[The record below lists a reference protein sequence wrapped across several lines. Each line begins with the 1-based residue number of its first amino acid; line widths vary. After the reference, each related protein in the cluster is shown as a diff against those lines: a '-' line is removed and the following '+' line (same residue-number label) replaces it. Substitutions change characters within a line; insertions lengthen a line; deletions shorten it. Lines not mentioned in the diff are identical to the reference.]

1 MLVAPLRLF
10 LGAQTDP
17 SMARRELHG
26 VAVTATGEEPKA
38 EGGRGGRQARRLP
51 VQSGPLRLA
60 GAAGEAEQQSPAGS
74 VRIGVLSDNHGYFD
88 PVILERF
95 AGVIHIIHAGD
106 IMDPDILTSLE
117 TVAPVTAVAGNLD
130 SGDLAERLPREVS
143 GEIAGVRFLVG
154 HKPKRLLN
162 RLSTGKIEGER
173 PDLVVWGHTHVPSA
187 AWVDGALY
195 LNPGTASSPDEEDD
209 GPTVAIVEV
218 EADGLAVR
226 FIPLAR
232 RRVADVA
239 DADRGRKA
247 SAG

>member
-1 MLVAPLRLF
+1 MAQGGSGPSPT
-10 LGAQTDP
+10 GAQ
-17 SMARRELHG
+17 
-26 VAVTATGEEPKA
+26 
-38 EGGRGGRQARRLP
+38 GGRQARNLP
-51 VQSGPLRLA
+51 AKAPTPTPTTSTPRPA
-60 GAAGEAEQQSPAGS
+60 KTAPAAH
-74 VRIGVLSDNHGYFD
+74 VRIGVLSDNHGYLD

-95 AGVIHIIHAGD
+95 TGVSHIIHAGD
-106 IMDPDILTSLE
+106 IMDPEILSALE

-130 SGDLAERLPREVS
+130 EGELAERLPREAS

-162 RLSTGKIEGER
+162 RLSTGKFEDER

-218 EADGLAVR
+218 EPEGLAVR

-232 RRVADVA
+232 RRAADIGES
-239 DADRGRKA
+239 DRGKRA
-247 SAG
+247 AGR